1 MKNKLPTFL
10 AYIVLILIIILV
22 LFPIFAHAKDITKS
36 SNILINNSTN
46 AKLTDG
52 NENSYI
58 TINKGT
64 SIKITNDVDIYGVYI
79 IYEMKGVTGRIS
91 NYTREIEIGTE
102 GYLHEYLD
110 IEKLI
115 GHSKELELIYNDTVK
130 IGEIYVLSNG
140 ELPDDIEV
148 WNNPCKEADLMLLS
162 THSDDEQLFFAGLMP
177 TYVARGACV
186 QVVYFTN
193 HNDNPK
199 RLHEQIH
206 GLYKVGIRN
215 YPIIGFIPDAYSTNL
230 NGAMTNMNKAG
241 YKEDDA
247 IKFEVEMIRRFKPQV
262 VVGHDELGEYSH
274 GQHILN
280 TYILEKAIL
289 LTNDETYDIASKDK
303 YGLWDTPK
311 TYLHLY
317 KDNKIVLDYD
327 TPLEYFNGKTA
338 YEVSK
343 EGYKEHHS
351 QQYTWFTKWLTGV
364 NSKGEGTPY
373 KKASEIKAVKSPIS
387 GVVSTFSPCEYGL
400 YRTLVGEDVNKN
412 DMFEN
417 LTIRKDQVKEDDKK
431 DNIIETIKENITT
444 EENKITL
451 KIYTLYIFGF
461 ITLIAFL
468 LSTIVIVKK

>member
-186 QVVYFTN
+186 QVVYFT
-193 HNDNPK
+193 
-199 RLHEQIH
+199 
-206 GLYKVGIRN
+206 
-215 YPIIGFIPDAYSTNL
+215 
-230 NGAMTNMNKAG
+230 
-241 YKEDDA
+241 
-247 IKFEVEMIRRFKPQV
+247 
-262 VVGHDELGEYSH
+262 
-274 GQHILN
+274 
-280 TYILEKAIL
+280 
-289 LTNDETYDIASKDK
+289 
-303 YGLWDTPK
+303 
-311 TYLHLY
+311 
-317 KDNKIVLDYD
+317 
-327 TPLEYFNGKTA
+327 
-338 YEVSK
+338 
-343 EGYKEHHS
+343 
-351 QQYTWFTKWLTGV
+351 
-364 NSKGEGTPY
+364 
-373 KKASEIKAVKSPIS
+373 
-387 GVVSTFSPCEYGL
+387 
-400 YRTLVGEDVNKN
+400 
-412 DMFEN
+412 
-417 LTIRKDQVKEDDKK
+417 
-431 DNIIETIKENITT
+431 
-444 EENKITL
+444 
-451 KIYTLYIFGF
+451 
-461 ITLIAFL
+461 
-468 LSTIVIVKK
+468 